1 MTPSRGWWDQI
12 NAAWNRVPSEFRY
25 ASVPL
30 LYVLVLVLDV
40 LDPLGLGFLF
50 PTCLKLLMMA
60 VATKHIIQI
69 TLENQSKEGQVRR
82 MPAPFS
88 FADCA
93 THGALMRRPRRRRLR
108 SRRPCALK
116 QTETLRR
123 TNEERRRPAGWLLP
137 PACETM

>member
-1 MTPSRGWWDQI
+1 M
-12 NAAWNRVPSEFRY
+12 PSEYRY

-88 FADCA
+88 FADCV

-123 TNEERRRPAGWLLP
+123 TNEERGRPAGWLLP

>member
-1 MTPSRGWWDQI
+1 MTPARGWWDQI
-12 NAAWNRVPSEFRY
+12 NAAWNRVPSEYRY

-93 THGALMRRPRRRRLR
+93 THGAWCAGPDGEGCGRGGRARGGQRRLR
-108 SRRPCALK
+108 LREGQMRREQK
-116 QTETLRR
+116 
-123 TNEERRRPAGWLLP
+123 AGGM
-137 PACETM
+137 AAASCV